1 VETGASS
8 EDLMEINNPR
18 EPQFRSSK
26 WGPTAKLVVGLS
38 LTAILL
44 VLVFYFRSIIG
55 PLVLT
60 FILAYLLHPIIEGI
74 SRFTGISW
82 RFAVSITYIIL
93 LILLGVSFTL
103 AGLAVAQQIS
113 NLYEVIER
121 FVNQLPQLADEISQ
135 QIIIIGPFELEMSQ
149 LDLGPLAERILAI
162 LQPILGRFGGLLS
175 TFAAS
180 AAAALGWGFFILII
194 SYFLLAE
201 AKKVPQEISG
211 IEIPGYDEDFR
222 RIGTELRRIWNAFLR
237 GQFIIIT
244 LVFFSYTVVLT
255 LLGVRFALALAILA
269 ALARFVPYLGPLT
282 AWTVLGVVVFFQG
295 ANNFGLQ
302 SWQFMLFVLILVI
315 ILDQL
320 FDNYISPRVFGPAL
334 EIHPAVVLIAAITAA
349 SFIGI
354 IGLILAAPTVATL
367 KLMGRYIIRK
377 MSDQDP
383 WPLVLQQ
390 ERIHPTPVHIQTI
403 NRFREWVRTI
413 KQEKIKRS

>member
-1 VETGASS
+1 METGNT
-8 EDLMEINNPR
+8 E
-18 EPQFRSSK
+18 EPQFKSNK

-38 LTAILL
+38 LTTILL
-44 VLVFYFRSIIG
+44 VLVFYFRSLIG
-55 PLVLT
+55 PLILT
-60 FILAYLLHPIIEGI
+60 FILAYLLHPVIDSI

-82 RFAVSITYIIL
+82 RFAVSITYIFL

-113 NLYEVIER
+113 NLYDVIER

-135 QIIIIGPFELEMSQ
+135 LVFIIGPFELDMSQ
-149 LDLGPLAERILAI
+149 LDLGPLAERLLAI
-162 LQPILGRFGGLLS
+162 LQPILARFGGLIS
-175 TFAAS
+175 TFATS

-201 AKKVPQEISG
+201 AKKVPREISG

-222 RIGTELRRIWNAFLR
+222 RIGVELKRIWNAFLR

-244 LVFFSYTVVLT
+244 LVFLSYTLLMS

-269 ALARFVPYLGPLT
+269 ALARFIPYLGPLT
-282 AWTVLGVVVFFQG
+282 AWTVLGVVVFFQS
-295 ANNFGLQ
+295 ANDFGLLN
-302 SWQFMLFVLILVI
+302 WQFTLFVLISAI

-320 FDNYISPRVFGPAL
+320 FDNLISPRVFGPAL

-349 SFIGI
+349 NFIGI

-367 KLMGRYIIRK
+367 KLLGRYTIRK

-390 ERIHPTPVHIQTI
+390 ERIHPTPVHIKTL
-403 NRFREWVRTI
+403 NRFREWIREV
-413 KQEKIKRS
+413 KQEKWNRS

>member
-1 VETGASS
+1 MDKGTSPEN
-8 EDLMEINNPR
+8 II
-18 EPQFRSSK
+18 EPSIPQRPNFESTK

-44 VLVFYFRSIIG
+44 VLVFYFRSLIG

-60 FILAYLLHPIIEGI
+60 FILAYLLHPVIDGI

-82 RFAVSITYIIL
+82 RMAVNITYIL
-93 LILLGVSFTL
+93 LLVLLGVTFTL
-103 AGLAVAQQIS
+103 TGLAIAQQVI

-121 FVNQLPQLADEISQ
+121 FVNQLPQLADELSQ

-149 LDLGPLAERILAI
+149 LDLGPLAERLLAI
-162 LQPILGRFGGLLS
+162 IQPVLTRFGGLLS
-175 TFAAS
+175 SFAAS
-180 AAAALGWGFFILII
+180 AAAALGWGFFILVI

-201 AKKVPQEISG
+201 AKKVPREITG

-222 RIGTELRRIWNAFLR
+222 RIGLELKRIWNAFLR

-244 LVFFSYTVVLT
+244 LVFFSYTLLMT
-255 LLGVRFALALAILA
+255 ILGVRFALALAILA

-295 ANNFGLQ
+295 SNNLGLQ
-302 SWQFMLFVLILVI
+302 NWQFMLFVLIAAI
-315 ILDQL
+315 ILDQM
-320 FDNYISPRVFGPAL
+320 FDNLISPRVFGPAL
-334 EIHPAVVLIAAITAA
+334 EIHPAVVLIVAITAA
-349 SFIGI
+349 SFIGL
-354 IGLILAAPTVATL
+354 IGLILAAPTVATF
-367 KLMGRYIIRK
+367 KLLGRYTIRK

-390 ERIHPTPVHIQTI
+390 ERIRPTPIHIQTF
-403 NRFREWVRTI
+403 NRVRDWIRMVRE
-413 KQEKIKRS
+413 EK